1 MKGKHNTVDQK
12 ELTGSPMPG
21 EPVFLVI
28 GKLRRPHGL
37 KGDML
42 MEVLTDFPE
51 RIKAGE
57 RVFVGEKFEELQF
70 KSCFWHG
77 TLMRISFEGINNPE
91 LVGEFRNTYVYVRRD
106 DSPELPEGEYYHHQF
121 IGLKILS
128 DKGESLGVIT
138 SILETG
144 ANDVLNVMDDRGR
157 EVLIP
162 VIGQVIRDVNFDTGT
177 ITVHLIPGLIPESRN
192 KSG

>member
-1 MKGKHNTVDQK
+1 MNGKHNQVDQK
-12 ELTGSPMPG
+12 EFTGSPMPG

-37 KGDML
+37 KGDIL

-57 RVFVGEKFEELQF
+57 QVFVGEKFDELQF
-70 KSCFWHG
+70 RSCFWHG
-77 TLMRISFEGINNPE
+77 KLMRISFEGFNNPE
-91 LVGEFRNTYVYVRRD
+91 SVGEYRNNYVYVRRENVT
-106 DSPELPEGEYYHHQF
+106 ELPEGEYYHHQL
-121 IGLKILS
+121 IGLKVLS
-128 DKGESLGVIT
+128 DEGVTLGIIT

-144 ANDVLNVMDDRGR
+144 ANDVLKVEDEQSR

-162 VIGQVIRDVNFDTGT
+162 VIEQVVQDVDFDSGT
-177 ITVHLIPGLIPESRN
+177 ILVHLIPGLLPENRD